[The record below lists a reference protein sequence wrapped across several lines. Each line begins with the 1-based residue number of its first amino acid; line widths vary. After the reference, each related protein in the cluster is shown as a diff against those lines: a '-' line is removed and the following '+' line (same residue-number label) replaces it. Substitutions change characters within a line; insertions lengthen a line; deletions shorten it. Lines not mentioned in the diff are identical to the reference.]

1 MNVTSLAP
9 GMQNV
14 SIRGDPL
21 VRKNVATSSNSSA
34 ASREN
39 AEASSP
45 SPSAPQQAALPVQPV
60 SAPSDSAYMANREAS
75 AHVADAF
82 VKLTTPNSDLQ
93 QTISQ
98 VVNAR
103 QFAPV
108 DTDVVANVAGLVGK
122 MFDLG
127 D

>member
-1 MNVTSLAP
+1 MLNVTSLAS

-21 VRKNVATSSNSSA
+21 VRKNVPATSSSSA
-34 ASREN
+34 ATMEK
-39 AEASSP
+39 AEATSTAQRP
-45 SPSAPQQAALPVQPV
+45 TAQALPV
-60 SAPSDSAYMANREAS
+60 SAPSDSSFMANREAS
-75 AHVADAF
+75 ANVADAF
-82 VKLTTPNSDLQ
+82 VALATPNSDLQ
-93 QTISQ
+93 QTMSR
-98 VVNAR
+98 VVNAK

-108 DTDVVANVAGLVGK
+108 DANVGANVAGLVAK